1 MAADIVAS
9 VEDGALHL
17 VIDRASALN
26 ALTTEAVAGL
36 AAEVAAVRERRD
48 IRVVFV
54 RGAGDKAFCAG
65 IDLKQRQA
73 LAPLAREAQSKAVL
87 ELNLALRELDRPV
100 VALIDGW
107 CLGAGLELALACD
120 LRFATPEAR
129 FGFPEM
135 TLGAYPGGGGAVFL
149 PRLIGRSRALQWLL
163 EPRKLGAEEALAM
176 GLVDRV
182 VARDELNS
190 AARQLVASL
199 HATAPLAVA
208 ALKRSIDGGA
218 ELPLRDAQALDQS
231 LRRPLDATRD
241 YEEGLRA
248 HLEKRKP
255 VFTGA

>member
-1 MAADIVAS
+1 MAADMVAS

-17 VIDRASALN
+17 VIDRADALN
-26 ALTTEAVAGL
+26 ALTTQAIAGL
-36 AAEVAAVRERRD
+36 AAEVAAARERRD

-54 RGAGDKAFCAG
+54 RGAGEKAFCAG

-73 LAPLAREAQSKAVL
+73 LAPPEREAQSKAVL

-120 LRFATPEAR
+120 LRFATLEAR

-163 EPRKLGAEEALAM
+163 EPRKLGADEALAM

-182 VARDELNS
+182 VARDALDA

-218 ELPLRDAQALDQS
+218 ELPLRDAHALDQS

>member
-1 MAADIVAS
+1 MGGHIVAK
-9 VEDGALHL
+9 VDDGALHL
-17 VIDRASALN
+17 LVDRADALN
-26 ALTTEAVAGL
+26 ALTTEAVASL
-36 AAEVAAVRERRD
+36 SAEVAAVRGRRD
-48 IRVVFV
+48 IRVVFI
-54 RGAGDKAFCAG
+54 RGAGEKAFCAG

-73 LAPLAREAQSKAVL
+73 LAPREREAQSKAVL
-87 ELNLALRELDRPV
+87 DLNLALRELDRPV

-120 LRFATPEAR
+120 LRFATTEAR

-149 PRLIGRSRALQWLL
+149 PRLVGRSRALQWFL
-163 EPRKLGAEEALAM
+163 EPRKLDAQEALGM

-182 VARDELNS
+182 VAREALDA
-190 AARQLVASL
+190 AARLLLASVL
-199 HATAPLAVA
+199 TTAPLAVA

-218 ELPLRDAQALDQS
+218 ELPMREAHALDQS

-255 VFTGA
+255 VFTGV